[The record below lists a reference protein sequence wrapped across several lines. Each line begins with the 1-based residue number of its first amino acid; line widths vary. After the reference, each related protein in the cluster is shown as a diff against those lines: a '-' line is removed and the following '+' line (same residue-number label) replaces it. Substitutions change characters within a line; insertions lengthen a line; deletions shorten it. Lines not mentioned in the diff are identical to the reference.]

1 MSIGARVRCIWSRP
15 PSRRAREMG
24 KREEGGSDSGGKG
37 NASSAQVAFPT
48 LAAGGQKGVGDY
60 GVDVVTCVRGG
71 ARRGKGWFQSVATL
85 WLATSC
91 SPTYALSSH
100 PKTHTQKKERK
111 ESHAWISQVSGQLFF
126 LSSLPPLKCEPS
138 DSDGAMPCVHR
149 GANDQV
155 NMGRRF

>member
-1 MSIGARVRCIWSRP
+1 MAIDQSSFPCDKRYEFSSGQKNPPRCARRKAWPSRAWARVRGIFPRP
-15 PSRRAREMG
+15 GEAVLLPLNEKRLGSVHPSGR
-24 KREEGGSDSGGKG
+24 
-37 NASSAQVAFPT
+37 VF
-48 LAAGGQKGVGDY
+48 L
-60 GVDVVTCVRGG
+60 TC
-71 ARRGKGWFQSVATL
+71 
-85 WLATSC
+85 
-91 SPTYALSSH
+91 ALSSH
-100 PKTHTQKKERK
+100 PKTHTKKERK